1 MRHRIT
7 EETHH
12 QDRGVL
18 RSAGSKR
25 LSASTGSSLSLRNM
39 GVFADYRNHC
49 HRRNHRLAGLQA
61 FPRFGKMV
69 VAAIKRS
76 GLMGKHQI
84 EYKNICWLEVSW
96 QRPFTVDAVW
106 EVLTHLSSLSPRGA
120 VIWECRGKDGRVT
133 HLLGADR
140 RYIGKIAQAFRA
152 HGDIQF
158 REVYGSSRTIVRVAR
173 ELKITRPVL
182 SLNTNLAQSVIRAG
196 LAAMTEDKRGTEI
209 VIQVV
214 LGRGFAPSLV
224 PADLSDPHAT
234 WLEVIFGSVS
244 KATAEARKTVREK
257 AEQHGFEAAVR
268 IGVSDERAASRLRAL
283 ISALKVLETA
293 GVRIH
298 DEAENPGKLNS
309 AHAPWHFPLRLSV
322 KELANFL
329 LLPAGEEE
337 LPGTPGLHPRL
348 ILPPVWYR
356 ESVNPQSDRSFAVS
370 MDMVPKKLSISPKD
384 SLEHTH
390 LIGPTGSGKSTVME
404 HLILLDIKAGRS
416 VLVLDPKNDLVTDV
430 LARIPEERAGDVV
443 VIDPSSPCPVGFNP
457 LGFTSY
463 QNKALIADAVLSVLR
478 EIWTDSFGVRI
489 QDILSASLLTLA
501 EIDGTSLLWLQPLL
515 TDIGFRRKIIT
526 QIKDKVGL
534 MPFWNEFETLSDLQ
548 RQQWIAPVANKIRQF
563 TLRPG
568 LRNVL
573 GQARPKFSLMDL
585 FTQRKIVLVPLN
597 RGVVG
602 GESARLLG
610 SLIIGLTWTLALS
623 RANLPPERRHL
634 VSVYID
640 ELQDYLSLPTDLS
653 DALAQARGLGV
664 GMTLAHQYRGQLP
677 PEVRA
682 GVDANARNKIVFGLN
697 SKDAKDMAAMAPEL
711 SAEDFMTLPR
721 YQIYTSFQSGGK
733 STGWVMGRTLPPTPA
748 LRDPAELYARS
759 MRTYGTP
766 AEETEEEYLKTVMNH
781 SAPGSAAGETP
792 IGRRKR

>member
-1 MRHRIT
+1 
-7 EETHH
+7 
-12 QDRGVL
+12 
-18 RSAGSKR
+18 
-25 LSASTGSSLSLRNM
+25 
-39 GVFADYRNHC
+39 
-49 HRRNHRLAGLQA
+49 
-61 FPRFGKMV
+61 
-69 VAAIKRS
+69 
-76 GLMGKHQI
+76 MGKHQV

-96 QRPFTVDAVW
+96 QRPFTVEDVFGA
-106 EVLTHLSSLSPRGA
+106 LTNLSPLSPRGA
-120 VIWECRGKDGRVT
+120 VIWECRGRDGRVT

-158 REVYGSSRTIVRVAR
+158 REVYGSSRTTVRAAR
-173 ELKITRPVL
+173 ELKITKPVL
-182 SLNTNLAQSVIRAG
+182 SLNTNLAQSAIRAG
-196 LAAMTEDKRGTEI
+196 LVAMTEDRRGTET
-209 VIQVV
+209 VLQVV
-214 LGRGFAPSLV
+214 LGRGFAPSPV

-234 WLEVIFGSVS
+234 WLEVILGSVS
-244 KATAEARKTVREK
+244 KATAEARKTIREK
-257 AEQHGFEAAVR
+257 AEQHGFEATVR

-283 ISALKVLETA
+283 ISALKVLESA

-298 DEAENPGKLNS
+298 DEAENPERLNS
-309 AHAPWHFPLRLSV
+309 AHVPWHFPLRLSV

-348 ILPPVWYR
+348 LLPPAWYR
-356 ESVNPQSDRSFAVS
+356 EPSNAQSDRSFAVS
-370 MDMVPKKLSISPKD
+370 MDMVPKKLSISPRD

-390 LIGPTGSGKSTVME
+390 LIGPTGSGKSTAME
-404 HLILLDIKAGRS
+404 HLILSDIKAGRP
-416 VLVLDPKNDLVTDV
+416 VLVLDPKNDLVTSI

-463 QNKALIADAVLSVLR
+463 RNKALIADAVLSVLR
-478 EIWTDSFGVRI
+478 EIWADSWGVRI
-489 QDILSASLLTLA
+489 QDCLSASLLTLA
-501 EIDGTSLLWLQPLL
+501 EIDGASLLWLQPLL
-515 TDIGFRRKIIT
+515 TDDNFRRKIVSGIR
-526 QIKDKVGL
+526 DKVAL
-534 MPFWNEFETLSDLQ
+534 LPFWAQFEALSELQ
-548 RQQWIAPVANKIRQF
+548 RRQQIEPVLNKLRQF

-573 GQARPKFSLMDL
+573 GQAHSKFSLMDL

-597 RGVVG
+597 KGIVG

-610 SLIIGLTWTLALS
+610 SLIVGLTWTLALS
-623 RANLPPERRHL
+623 RANLPPEQRHL

-664 GMTLAHQYRGQLP
+664 GMTLAHQYRDQLP

-682 GVDANARNKIVFGLN
+682 GVDVNCRNKIMFGLN
-697 SKDAKDMAAMAPEL
+697 SKDAKDVAAMAPEL
-711 SAEDFMTLPR
+711 TAEDFMTLPR
-721 YQIYTSFQSGGK
+721 YQIYTSFQSSGK

-759 MRTYGTP
+759 MKTYGAP

-781 SAPGSAAGETP
+781 SAPGSDAGDTP

>member
-1 MRHRIT
+1 
-7 EETHH
+7 
-12 QDRGVL
+12 
-18 RSAGSKR
+18 
-25 LSASTGSSLSLRNM
+25 
-39 GVFADYRNHC
+39 
-49 HRRNHRLAGLQA
+49 
-61 FPRFGKMV
+61 
-69 VAAIKRS
+69 
-76 GLMGKHQI
+76 MGKHQV
-84 EYKNICWLEVSW
+84 EYKNICWLEASW
-96 QRPFTVDAVW
+96 RRPFTVEDVFEA
-106 EVLTHLSSLSPRGA
+106 LTHLSALSPRGA
-120 VIWECRGKDGRVT
+120 VIWEVRGKDGRVT

-158 REVYGSSRTIVRVAR
+158 REVYGSSRTTVRMAR
-173 ELKITRPVL
+173 ELKITKPVL

-196 LAAMTEDKRGTEI
+196 LAAMTEDKRGTET
-209 VIQVV
+209 VLQVV
-214 LGRGFAPSLV
+214 LGRGFAPSPV

-244 KATAEARKTVREK
+244 KATSEARKTVREK
-257 AEQHGFEAAVR
+257 AEQHGFEATVR

-298 DEAENPGKLNS
+298 DEAENPEKLNS
-309 AHAPWHFPLRLSV
+309 AHVPWHFPLRLSV

-348 ILPPVWYR
+348 LLSPVWYR
-356 ESVNPQSDRSFAVS
+356 EPMNAQGDRSFAVS
-370 MDMVPKKLSISPKD
+370 LDMVPRKLNISPRD

-390 LIGPTGSGKSTVME
+390 LIGPTGSGKSTAME
-404 HLILLDIKAGRS
+404 HLILSDIKAGRS
-416 VLVLDPKNDLVTDV
+416 VLVLDPKQDLASSV
-430 LARIPEERAGDVV
+430 LSRIPEERAGDVV

-478 EIWTDSFGVRI
+478 EIWQDSWGVRI
-489 QDILSASLLTLA
+489 QDILSAALLTLV
-501 EIDGTSLLWLQPLL
+501 EVDGATLLWLQSLL
-515 TDIGFRRKIIT
+515 TDDNFRRKIVSGV
-526 QIKDKVGL
+526 KDKVAL
-534 MPFWNEFETLSDLQ
+534 LPFWAQFEALSELQ
-548 RQQWIAPVANKIRQF
+548 RRQQIEPVLNKLRQF

-573 GQARPKFSLMDL
+573 GQTHPKFSLMDL

-597 RGVVG
+597 KGIVG

-610 SLIIGLTWTLALS
+610 SLIVGLTWTLALS

-634 VSVYID
+634 VGVYID
-640 ELQDYLSLPTDLS
+640 ELQDYLALPTDLS

-664 GMTLAHQYRGQLP
+664 GMTLAHQYRDQLP

-682 GVDANARNKIVFGLN
+682 GVDANCRNKVVFGLN

-711 SAEDFMTLPR
+711 SAEDFMMLPR
-721 YQIYTSFQSGGK
+721 YQIYASFQSGGK

-781 SAPGSAAGETP
+781 SAPGSDAVETP

>member
-1 MRHRIT
+1 MQNRTAKKMEYTDFRDMSAAVPERLAAPYSSKLPDRNLPRTAGYRRHRAYK
-7 EETHH
+7 HH
-12 QDRGVL
+12 RM
-18 RSAGSKR
+18 A
-25 LSASTGSSLSLRNM
+25 
-39 GVFADYRNHC
+39 C
-49 HRRNHRLAGLQA
+49 LQA
-61 FPRFGKMV
+61 LSRFGRKM

-76 GLMGKHQI
+76 GLMTKHQI
-84 EYKNICWLEVSW
+84 ENLCWREVSW
-96 QRPFTVDAVW
+96 KRPFSMENVW
-106 EVLTHLSSLSPRGA
+106 NALSNISTLSPRGA

-140 RYIGKIAQAFRA
+140 MYIGKIEQTFRA

-158 REVYGSSRTIVRVAR
+158 REVRDNIRTPVQAAR
-173 ELKITRPVL
+173 QLKITKPVL
-182 SLNTNLAQSVIRAG
+182 SLNTSLAESVIRAG
-196 LAAMTEDKRGTEI
+196 LAAMTEDKHGTET
-209 VIQVV
+209 VLQVV
-214 LGRGFAPSLV
+214 LGRGFAPSPI
-224 PADLSDPHAT
+224 PADLPDPHAT

-244 KATAEARKTVREK
+244 KATAEARKTAREK
-257 AEQHGFEAAVR
+257 AEQHGFEAAIR
-268 IGVSDERAASRLRAL
+268 IGVSDEKTASRLRAL
-283 ISALKVLETA
+283 ISALKILESA

-298 DEAENPGKLNS
+298 DEAEKPENINS
-309 AHAPWHFPLRLSV
+309 AHVPWHFPLRLSV
-322 KELANFL
+322 KELSSFL

-348 ILPPVWYR
+348 TLPPVWYR
-356 ESVNPQSDRSFAVS
+356 EPINRQNGRSFAIS
-370 MDMVPKKLSISPKD
+370 MDMLPQKLSISPRD

-390 LIGPTGSGKSTVME
+390 LIGPTGSGKSTAME
-404 HLILLDIKAGRS
+404 HLILADIKAGRG
-416 VLVLDPKNDLVTDV
+416 VLVLDPKNDLATSI

-463 QNKALIADAVLSVLR
+463 RNKALIADAVLSVLR
-478 EIWTDSFGVRI
+478 EIWADSFGVRI
-489 QDILSASLLTLA
+489 QDCLSASLLTLA
-501 EIDGTSLLWLQPLL
+501 EIDGATLLWLQPLL
-515 TDIGFRRKIIT
+515 TDNVFRRKIVS

-534 MPFWNEFETLSDLQ
+534 MPFWNEFEALSDLQ
-548 RQQWIAPVANKIRQF
+548 RQQWVAPVANKLRQF

-573 GQARPKFSLMDL
+573 GQVHPKFSLSDL

-610 SLIIGLTWTLALS
+610 SLIVGLTWTLALS
-623 RANLPPERRHL
+623 RANLSPERRHL

-664 GMTLAHQYRGQLP
+664 GMTLAHQYRDQLP

-682 GVDANARNKIVFGLN
+682 GVDANTRNKICFGLN

-711 SAEDFMTLPR
+711 TAEDFMALPR
-721 YQIYTSFQSGGK
+721 YQIYTSFQQNGQN
-733 STGWVMGRTLPPTPA
+733 TGWVMGRTLPPPPA

-759 MRTYGTP
+759 METYGTP
-766 AEETEEEYLKTVMNH
+766 AEEVEKEYLKMFATN
-781 SAPGSAAGETP
+781 SNPGPNQGDTL

>member
-1 MRHRIT
+1 
-7 EETHH
+7 
-12 QDRGVL
+12 
-18 RSAGSKR
+18 
-25 LSASTGSSLSLRNM
+25 
-39 GVFADYRNHC
+39 
-49 HRRNHRLAGLQA
+49 
-61 FPRFGKMV
+61 
-69 VAAIKRS
+69 
-76 GLMGKHQI
+76 MGKHQV

-96 QRPFTVDAVW
+96 QRPFTVEDVFGA
-106 EVLTHLSSLSPRGA
+106 LTNLSPLSPRGA
-120 VIWECRGKDGRVT
+120 VIWECRGRDGRVT

-158 REVYGSSRTIVRVAR
+158 REVYGSSRTTVRAAR
-173 ELKITRPVL
+173 ELKITKPVL
-182 SLNTNLAQSVIRAG
+182 SLNTNLAQSAIRAG
-196 LAAMTEDKRGTEI
+196 LVAMTEDRRGTET
-209 VIQVV
+209 VLQVV
-214 LGRGFAPSLV
+214 LGRGFAPSPV

-234 WLEVIFGSVS
+234 WLEVILGSVS
-244 KATAEARKTVREK
+244 KATAEARKTIREK
-257 AEQHGFEAAVR
+257 AEQHGFEATVR

-283 ISALKVLETA
+283 ISALKVLESA

-298 DEAENPGKLNS
+298 DEAENPERLNS
-309 AHAPWHFPLRLSV
+309 AHVPWHFPLRLSV

-348 ILPPVWYR
+348 LLPPAWYR
-356 ESVNPQSDRSFAVS
+356 EPSNAQSDRSFAVS
-370 MDMVPKKLSISPKD
+370 MDMVPKKLSISPRD

-390 LIGPTGSGKSTVME
+390 LIGPTGSGKSTAME
-404 HLILLDIKAGRS
+404 HLILSDIKAGRP
-416 VLVLDPKNDLVTDV
+416 VLVLDPKNDLVTSI

-463 QNKALIADAVLSVLR
+463 RNKALIADAVLSVLR
-478 EIWTDSFGVRI
+478 EIWADNWGVRI
-489 QDILSASLLTLA
+489 QDCLSASLLTLA
-501 EIDGTSLLWLQPLL
+501 EIDGASLLWLQPLL
-515 TDIGFRRKIIT
+515 TDDNFRRKIVSGVR
-526 QIKDKVGL
+526 DKVAL
-534 MPFWNEFETLSDLQ
+534 LPFWAQFETLSELQ
-548 RQQWIAPVANKIRQF
+548 RRQQIEPVLNKLRQF

-573 GQARPKFSLMDL
+573 GQAHPKFSLTDL

-597 RGVVG
+597 RGIVG
-602 GESARLLG
+602 NEAGRLLG
-610 SLIIGLTWTLALS
+610 SLIVGLTWTLALS

-640 ELQDYLSLPTDLS
+640 ELQDYLSLPTNLS

-664 GMTLAHQYRGQLP
+664 GMTLAHQYRDQLP

-682 GVDANARNKIVFGLN
+682 GVDANCRNKIVFGLN

-711 SAEDFMTLPR
+711 SAEDFMILPR

-733 STGWVMGRTLPPTPA
+733 STGWVMGRTLPPTLA

-781 SAPGSAAGETP
+781 SASGSDAGDTP